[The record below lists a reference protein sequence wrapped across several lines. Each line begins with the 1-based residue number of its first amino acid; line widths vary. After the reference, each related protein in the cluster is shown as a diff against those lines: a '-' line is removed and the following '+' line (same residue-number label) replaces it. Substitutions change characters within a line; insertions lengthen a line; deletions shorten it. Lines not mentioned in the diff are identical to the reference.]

1 MSAHLEPALLAVLAH
16 GGLFSTS
23 TLRPGKPWAQEDDGC
38 PAADSR
44 VRGVTWE
51 LVRGRQAGASSRAA
65 GTPCPLGQQRG
76 DRCSRTAL
84 LCLHSAPLVQ
94 VRPGWHCQCLSQPRD
109 GVVTGWGW
117 GHHAPAFPFWA
128 PLWTPT
134 LPALRV
140 CVCIFWVFFCSL
152 GLCCYA
158 QAFSGCREQ
167 GLLLSCS
174 ARASLIVQH
183 GSREQAVA
191 PCGLYS
197 FGLRIPEHRLNSC
210 GPQA

>member
-1 MSAHLEPALLAVLAH
+1 MI
-16 GGLFSTS
+16 
-23 TLRPGKPWAQEDDGC
+23 GC

-84 LCLHSAPLVQ
+84 LCLHSALLVQ
-94 VRPGWHCQCLSQPRD
+94 VRPGWHCQCLSQRRD

-140 CVCIFWVFFCSL
+140 CVCVYLGCFFAPGVFVAMHRLFLVAESR
-152 GLCCYA
+152 G
-158 QAFSGCREQ
+158 S
-167 GLLLSCS
+167 LLLSCS

-197 FGLRIPEHRLNSC
+197 FGLQIPEHRLNSC